1 MVRHTT
7 HPSSSAINIIII
19 EMNWN
24 QSLWRLC
31 RPRRLID
38 WDQLGPQYDPRVT
51 IDQLIIIATTSSI
64 ISTVTIIYM
73 RGSSLGYPR
82 QLLRTFLGCLACPPS
97 PPSSCLG
104 STVGFDL
111 EHCDRFSSRC
121 FIVAFIYYPQTQCIV
136 IEQISALAIELT
148 WIWVPFNV
156 AARKDFWNF
165 NNGGREVIF
174 NT

>member
-31 RPRRLID
+31 RPRQLID

-82 QLLRTFLGCLACPPS
+82 QLLRTFLGCLACL

-111 EHCDRFSSRC
+111 DRFSSRC
-121 FIVAFIYYPQTQCIV
+121 FIVAFIYDPQAQCIV

-156 AARKDFWNF
+156 AARKDFLKF
-165 NNGGREVIF
+165 
-174 NT
+174 

>member
-31 RPRRLID
+31 RPRQLID

-64 ISTVTIIYM
+64 ISTIIYM
-73 RGSSLGYPR
+73 RGSSLGYQR
-82 QLLRTFLGCLACPPS
+82 QLLRTFLGCLACP

-121 FIVAFIYYPQTQCIV
+121 FIVAFIYDPQTQCIV

-148 WIWVPFNV
+148 WIGVSFNV
-156 AARKDFWNF
+156 AAGKDFLK
-165 NNGGREVIF
+165 I
-174 NT
+174 